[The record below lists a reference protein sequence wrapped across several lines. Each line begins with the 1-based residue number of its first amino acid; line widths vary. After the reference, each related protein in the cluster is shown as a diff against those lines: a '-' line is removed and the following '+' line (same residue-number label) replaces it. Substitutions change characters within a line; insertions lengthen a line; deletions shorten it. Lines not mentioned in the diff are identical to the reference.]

1 MGISG
6 IGRIVLDGVKH
17 LAHPI
22 AFIAYRVG
30 VLIMATEYT
39 LPTKKRGGK
48 RLRVSGAYL
57 ILIPASL
64 VMIFPFIWM
73 ILGSFK
79 TGREIR
85 QVPPTFIPEQFTL
98 GNYRTILADD
108 DLPLS
113 LFYRNSAIIAFA
125 NVIQVLFTSSLYG
138 YIFAK
143 FDFPGKKIIF
153 WFIMATMM
161 IPFQVTMIPGYLILA
176 RLNLINNL
184 WGLILPAALD
194 AFGIFLFRQFALSIP
209 NELIDAARVDGAS
222 EFRIFRSIVVY
233 QLGPALAT
241 FGMLTF
247 MFNWNAYLWPLIVL
261 TEQRVRTLPIILT
274 WYSNQHSQQLHLTM
288 AASVLVILPVLF
300 IFILSQRWIV
310 KGITLTGSK

>member
-1 MGISG
+1 M
-6 IGRIVLDGVKH
+6 
-17 LAHPI
+17 
-22 AFIAYRVG
+22 G
-30 VLIMATEYT
+30 VLNMATT
-39 LPTKKRGGK
+39 DILPTKNRGEK
-48 RLRVSGAYL
+48 RLRISGAYL

-64 VMIFPFIWM
+64 VMVLPFIWM
-73 ILGSFK
+73 VLGSFK

-85 QVPPTFIPEQFTL
+85 QVPPTFIPEEFTL
-98 GNYRTILADD
+98 DNYRTILNDE

-113 LFYRNSAIIAFA
+113 LFYRNSAIIAIV
-125 NVIQVLFTSSLYG
+125 NVIQVLFTSSLFG

-143 FDFPGKKIIF
+143 FDFPGKNVIF

-176 RLNLINNL
+176 RLNLINRL
-184 WGLILPAALD
+184 WGLIIPAALD

-222 EFRIFRSIVVY
+222 EFRIYRSIVLF

-300 IFILSQRWIV
+300 IFVLSQRWIV
-310 KGITLTGSK
+310 KGITLTGIK